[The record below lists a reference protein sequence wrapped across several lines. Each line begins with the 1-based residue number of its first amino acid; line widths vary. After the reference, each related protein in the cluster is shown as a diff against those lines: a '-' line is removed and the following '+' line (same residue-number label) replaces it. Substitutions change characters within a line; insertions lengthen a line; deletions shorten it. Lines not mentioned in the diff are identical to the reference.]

1 MSPTRS
7 ANMSERSKLD
17 TRKIDDAVLGS
28 LFLGLHGDKY
38 TARAWKSHDWNS
50 LSRLHEA
57 GYIHDPVGKAKSIAF
72 TEEGLK
78 RSEELLNS
86 LFGELP
92 DRSIDLDDA
101 KSEH

>member
-1 MSPTRS
+1 
-7 ANMSERSKLD
+7 MSERLELD
-17 TRKIDDAVLGS
+17 TKKVDDAVLAL

-38 TARAWKSHDWNS
+38 TARAWKSHDWDS

-57 GYIHDPVGKAKSIAF
+57 GYIHDPVGKAKSVAF

-78 RSEELLNS
+78 RSEELLNQ
-86 LFGELP
+86 LFGQLP
-92 DRSIDLDDA
+92 DRSIDHDDA